1 MALPDTMQRV
11 VDELERG
18 AFILRLPAETP
29 KGSTTIR
36 VEWASGLGRRLDG
49 RTFRALVRRGVVV
62 QVDQTRWRL
71 SAEWR
76 P

>member
-11 VDELERG
+11 VDELAAG
-18 AFILRLPAETP
+18 AFIQRTPDVGP
-29 KGSTTIR
+29 KGSTLIR
-36 VEWASGLGRRLDG
+36 VVHRSGLERQLDG

-62 QVDQTRWRL
+62 QVDQGRWRL
-71 SAEWR
+71 SSEWR